1 MERYTFGIDFG
12 TDSVRAVLVNTRN
25 GQEMAIAV
33 KEYPRWKAGMFCN
46 PQADQ
51 YRQHPLDYLESM
63 ESAIRQCVDTA
74 GPEIAAQVVGL
85 SVDTTASTP
94 VAVDRTGTPLS
105 LLPGFAENPNAM
117 FVLWK
122 DHTAN
127 TEAGEINRHAEN
139 FEINYLQY
147 VGGIYSSEWF
157 WSKILHIY
165 RRDEAVRKA
174 VYTWVEHCD
183 WIPFVLTGGH
193 DADQIKRGVC
203 AAGHKALWAQE
214 FGGFPPNEFFSSLDP
229 LLDGLVETVGGKSA
243 GAVGDGFTDG
253 AGLDA
258 SQPAGVLSTEWARR
272 LGLPATVK
280 IGIGVIDCHMGAIG
294 GQIEPYYLSKV
305 IGTST
310 CDILVA
316 PAEDMHGHLVRGICG
331 QVRSS
336 VIPGMIGL
344 EAGQSAFGDIY
355 AWFKN
360 LLAWPLRNILNDP
373 ESAGLAAK
381 AEEQIL
387 SRLNQEAAQIE
398 VTEELEWA
406 VDWWNG
412 RRTPDADLLQT
423 GSIHGLRLGS
433 DAPRLF
439 RALAEATAFGSKSI
453 IERFI
458 SEGIPIKGVIALGGI
473 SRKSDF
479 IMQMMADVIGMP
491 IRVHRSEQ
499 TCAIGGAMFAATVA
513 GVYERV
519 EDAMKAMGQGFDK
532 EYLPDPTLQAIYQKR
547 YERYR
552 QYSLNSKKG
561 SVSD

>member
-1 MERYTFGIDFG
+1 MY
-12 TDSVRAVLVNTRN
+12 
-25 GQEMAIAV
+25 
-33 KEYPRWKAGMFCN
+33 

-63 ESAIRQCVDTA
+63 ESAIRECVDIA
-74 GPEIAAQVVGL
+74 GPEIAARVVGL

-105 LLPGFAENPNAM
+105 LLPGFSENPNAM

-127 TEAGEINRHAEN
+127 AEAGEINRHAEN

-157 WSKILHIY
+157 WSKVLHVY

-174 VYTWVEHCD
+174 AYTWVEHCD

-193 DADQIKRGVC
+193 DADQIRRGVC

-229 LLDGLVETVGGKSA
+229 LLDGLVKTVGGSDTAKT
-243 GAVGDGFTDG
+243 V
-253 AGLDA
+253 LDA
-258 SQPAGVLSTEWARR
+258 SRPAGVLSGEWARR

-280 IGIGVIDCHMGAIG
+280 IGIGAIDCHMGAVG

-316 PAEDMHGHLVRGICG
+316 PAKDMQDHLVRGICG
-331 QVRSS
+331 QVRGS

-381 AEEQIL
+381 AEAQIL

-398 VTEELEWA
+398 VTGELEWA
-406 VDWWNG
+406 MDWWNG
-412 RRTPDADLLQT
+412 RRTP
-423 GSIHGLRLGS
+423 
-433 DAPRLF
+433 
-439 RALAEATAFGSKSI
+439 
-453 IERFI
+453 
-458 SEGIPIKGVIALGGI
+458 
-473 SRKSDF
+473 
-479 IMQMMADVIGMP
+479 MP
-491 IRVHRSEQ
+491 ICSR
-499 TCAIGGAMFAATVA
+499 
-513 GVYERV
+513 
-519 EDAMKAMGQGFDK
+519 
-532 EYLPDPTLQAIYQKR
+532 PDPST
-547 YERYR
+547 
-552 QYSLNSKKG
+552 
-561 SVSD
+561 D